1 MRARRIIGGF
11 VLVGAVALGVGGVA
25 LADPMGPGHMATTTT
40 TVGTGT
46 TPTTMGPGGM
56 MGTTP
61 TTMGPGGMMGGG
73 MGGGMGG
80 TGTGG
85 GTGMGGDTGM
95 MGGGMGGDTGMG
107 AGGMSHMFSDVPAG
121 AWYEQH
127 AQHMA
132 ENGFMTGY
140 ADGTFGPE
148 NAITRGQFGGIIAR
162 MMGLE
167 PADGSSFSDTA
178 GFWGAGAIQAL
189 AEKGIV
195 AGYADGT
202 FGPYDVITR
211 AQMAAMLD
219 RAWAYMNASTGGMG
233 LTPAEMQQLREQ
245 MHQRLHDVQGNW
257 AEDHIAHMYQL
268 GVVQGDQNGM
278 FRPNE
283 TTNRAQASAMM
294 WRWYEAVQG

>member
-1 MRARRIIGGF
+1 MRTRRIIGGL
-11 VLVGAVALGVGGVA
+11 VLAGAVVLGVGGVA
-25 LADPMGPGHMATTTT
+25 LADPMGPGHMGTTTT

-56 MGTTP
+56 MG
-61 TTMGPGGMMGGG
+61 GGAG
-73 MGGGMGG
+73 MGAGA
-80 TGTGG
+80 
-85 GTGMGGDTGM
+85 
-95 MGGGMGGDTGMG
+95 GMGGDTGMG
-107 AGGMSHMFSDVPAG
+107 AGIGMGADAGMGHMFSDVPAG

-178 GFWGAGAIQAL
+178 GFWGVGAIQAL

-195 AGYADGT
+195 AGYTDGT

-219 RAWAYMNASTGGMG
+219 RAWAYMHAGIGGMG